1 MQACAQSAIVLIQVV
16 ASKGAAEEDE
26 VATAGSVASAAKGKL
41 VSSMMKK
48 YLAEAMVPM
57 LLELRRA
64 LEAARHPLLGQ
75 LLATLASLLKEHKHE
90 VRPQVYSVPLLFS
103 YSKHGEVMGSR
114 LITGLV
120 RSSRAVSTLP
130 CDDLLGSRLPGPCRC
145 TTSWAG
151 TSSSCR
157 SCCTT

>member
-1 MQACAQSAIVLIQVV
+1 M
-16 ASKGAAEEDE
+16 
-26 VATAGSVASAAKGKL
+26 TAGSVASAAKGKL

-90 VRPQVYSVPLLFS
+90 VGACPV
-103 YSKHGEVMGSR
+103 
-114 LITGLV
+114 
-120 RSSRAVSTLP
+120 
-130 CDDLLGSRLPGPCRC
+130 C
-145 TTSWAG
+145 
-151 TSSSCR
+151 
-157 SCCTT
+157 

>member
-1 MQACAQSAIVLIQVV
+1 MT
-16 ASKGAAEEDE
+16 ASKGAADEDE
-26 VATAGSVASAAKGKL
+26 AATAGSMAHAAKGKL

-90 VRPQVYSVPLLFS
+90 VHQPAP
-103 YSKHGEVMGSR
+103 
-114 LITGLV
+114 LV
-120 RSSRAVSTLP
+120 RVPR
-130 CDDLLGSRLPGPCRC
+130 R
-145 TTSWAG
+145 
-151 TSSSCR
+151 CR
-157 SCCTT
+157 SRCLDA

>member
-1 MQACAQSAIVLIQVV
+1 MQVV
-16 ASKGAAEEDE
+16 ASKGVAEEDE

-90 VRPQVYSVPLLFS
+90 VGAPVYSERLLS
-103 YSKHGEVMGSR
+103 PYSKLSHGLWVH
-114 LITGLV
+114 
-120 RSSRAVSTLP
+120 
-130 CDDLLGSRLPGPCRC
+130 
-145 TTSWAG
+145 
-151 TSSSCR
+151 
-157 SCCTT
+157 

>member
-1 MQACAQSAIVLIQVV
+1 M
-16 ASKGAAEEDE
+16 ASKGAADEDE

-90 VRPQVYSVPLLFS
+90 VGAQYAGCLSPLLTHQIAIGFFPARVLD
-103 YSKHGEVMGSR
+103 Y
-114 LITGLV
+114 
-120 RSSRAVSTLP
+120 
-130 CDDLLGSRLPGPCRC
+130 
-145 TTSWAG
+145 W
-151 TSSSCR
+151 
-157 SCCTT
+157 